1 MDNRCEQQELIKI
14 IGVLDSLKSDALTIE
29 DANRLLFAP
38 KEVKRLESEG
48 CSKLII
54 DLVWECCELENI
66 QSLIPDK
73 LESNII
79 KLKERAIELLK
90 SYNGIGL

>member
-1 MDNRCEQQELIKI
+1 MDKISEQLELIKI
-14 IGVLDSLKSDALTIE
+14 IGILDSLNSHALTVE

-38 KEVKRLESEG
+38 KEARRLEAED
-48 CSKLII
+48 CSKLIV
-54 DLVWECCELENI
+54 DLIWECCELENI

-79 KLKERAIELLK
+79 KLKKQATELLK
-90 SYNGIGL
+90 AYKKDIE

>member
-1 MDNRCEQQELIKI
+1 MDNRCEQLELIKI

-29 DANRLLFAP
+29 DANHLLFAP
-38 KEVKRLESEG
+38 KEVKHLESEG

-79 KLKERAIELLK
+79 
-90 SYNGIGL
+90 